1 MTYRLFWLSLL
12 SLFAGLM
19 ALSAQNLRPPSDPGS
34 IYIEVHDAGQINW
47 TENVITAT
55 GVGLMPRSEP
65 DRAKAYLKARGY
77 ARLDA
82 LANLLTVIDRIQ
94 IDAQYTGEDYM
105 AQSEIIRAAVNGFL
119 RGTAVMEEKKI
130 FIEGQE
136 AVQVTVGTA
145 MYGNR
150 GLSSALLRPALTN
163 PAAAPAPQ
171 PALPRIVL
179 SQPNTSALETSLS
192 LEGNY
197 TGLIIDARGLKVSP
211 TMAPKILKADGSTLY
226 GTGSLDI
233 DDLMEKGMVA
243 YFKDLEAAKGHA
255 RAGNKPLVIRAI
267 GVYKREAASS
277 DVVISDADAAKLT
290 AEDSRTGF
298 LKKMNVIFVVD

>member
-1 MTYRLFWLSLL
+1 MRHRLFWLSLL
-12 SLFAGLM
+12 SLFAGLT
-19 ALSAQNLRPPSDPGS
+19 ALSAQSLRPPSDPGYV
-34 IYIEVHDAGQINW
+34 YIEVHDAGQINW
-47 TENVITAT
+47 TDNVITAT

-82 LANLLTVIDRIQ
+82 LANLLTMIDRIQ

-105 AQSEIIRAAVNGFL
+105 AQSEIIRAAVNGFV
-119 RGTAVMEEKKI
+119 RGSAVLEEKKI

-163 PAAAPAPQ
+163 PITPPAP
-171 PALPRIVL
+171 PPSLPRIVL
-179 SQPNTSALETSLS
+179 SQPNTSTLETPLS
-192 LEGNY
+192 VEGDY
-197 TGLIIDARGLKVSP
+197 TGLIVDARGLKVSP

-226 GTGSLDI
+226 GTGNLDI
-233 DDLMEKGMVA
+233 DDLIEKGMVS

-255 RAGNKPLVIRAI
+255 RAGKKPLILRAI
-267 GVYKREAASS
+267 GVFKREAASS
-277 DVVISDADAAKLT
+277 DVVVSDADAAKLL
-290 AEDSRTGF
+290 AEDGKTGF